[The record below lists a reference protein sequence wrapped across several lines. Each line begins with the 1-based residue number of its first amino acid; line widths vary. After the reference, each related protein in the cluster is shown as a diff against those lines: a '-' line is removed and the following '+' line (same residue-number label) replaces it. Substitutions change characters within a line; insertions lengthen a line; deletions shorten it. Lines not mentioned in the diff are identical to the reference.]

1 MKIRTII
8 VDDEPLG
15 RERLRK
21 LLAIE
26 SDVEIVAECGDG
38 REAIATIQRE
48 APQLVFLDVQM
59 PEIDGF
65 GVVAGLTMKPAPIFV
80 FVTAYDKFA
89 LRAFDAHALD
99 YLLKPF
105 DKARFQKALEKV
117 RVHLKAREMDQLSAR
132 LTTLIEEVKE
142 GRGEKQEVKAMD
154 RFAVK
159 TGGKVLLLKIDDI
172 DWIEAADNYINIHI
186 GVETHMQR
194 ETMVSIEGKL
204 PPARFVRIN
213 RSTIVNIERVKELQP
228 LFHGDQVVI
237 LHGGTKLTL
246 SRNYRDKLNHLL
258 GRTE

>member
-21 LLAIE
+21 LLANE

-65 GVVAGLTMKPAPIFV
+65 GVVAGLMMKPPPIFV

-105 DKARFQKALEKV
+105 DKARFQQALEKV
-117 RVHLKAREMDQLSAR
+117 RVHRKAQEMDQLSAR

-142 GRGEKQEVKAMD
+142 GRWEKPEVKTMD
-154 RFAVK
+154 RIAVK
-159 TGGKVLLLKIDDI
+159 TGSKVLLLKIDDI
-172 DWIEAADNYINIHI
+172 DWVEAADNYVNIHV
-186 GVETHMQR
+186 GTETHMQR
-194 ETMVSIEGKL
+194 ETMSSIEDKL
-204 PPARFVRIN
+204 PPTRFVRIN

-237 LHGGTKLTL
+237 LRGGTKLTL
-246 SRNYRDKLNHLL
+246 SRNYRDKLNQLL
-258 GRTE
+258 GRME